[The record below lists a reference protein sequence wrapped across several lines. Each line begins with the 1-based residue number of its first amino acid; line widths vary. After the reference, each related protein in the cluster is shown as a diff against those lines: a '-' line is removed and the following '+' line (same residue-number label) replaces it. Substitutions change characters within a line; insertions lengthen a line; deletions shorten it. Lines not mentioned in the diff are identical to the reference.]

1 MVDFELEDELNQIL
15 RSNLNLLIIESLSL
29 SPHWLSTIE
38 KTKNGKV
45 MQKEPISTSIKSQAS
60 EYKRENY
67 SDECYVV
74 HTRKKKRYRIENLF
88 EL

>member
-1 MVDFELEDELNQIL
+1 
-15 RSNLNLLIIESLSL
+15 
-29 SPHWLSTIE
+29 
-38 KTKNGKV
+38 

-74 HTRKKKRYRIENLF
+74 HTRKKKDIELKTYSNCN
-88 EL
+88 EWPEYI